1 MLNAVRLYRFAH
13 WLYLHHI
20 PFLPKLIQLLI
31 FVNYNCSVS
40 YKMELGGVPCLAM
53 EE

>member
-1 MLNAVRLYRFAH
+1 MLNAVRLYRVAH

-31 FVNYNCSVS
+31 FVTYNCSVS
-40 YKMELGGVPCLAM
+40 YKMEVGGGLCSAM
-53 EE
+53 GE